1 LDLGGKTLKKYFLA
15 IILLVLVVMA
25 SGCTTTNQNSTKSYA
40 ANGVSFQYPGSW
52 YIQNLTESN
61 VTTVQLSDPEYN
73 QTNASKGSFAAIIVG
88 PQTSSADLA
97 TFRDS
102 LKSEANASGVN
113 STTNAV
119 NIAGVS
125 ANATTFTGKD
135 DSGNQVYLQLIDFTK
150 GNKSFIIFLAAGG
163 GANID
168 TAKTN
173 FDVIIKS
180 FKVE

>member
-1 LDLGGKTLKKYFLA
+1 MKKYFLA
-15 IILLVLVVMA
+15 IIMLVLVVMA
-25 SGCTTTNQNSTKSYA
+25 SGCTTTNQNTTKGYSA
-40 ANGVSFQYPGSW
+40 GGISFDYPSSW
-52 YIQNLTESN
+52 YIQNMTESN
-61 VTTVQLSDPEYN
+61 VTTVQLSDPDYN
-73 QTNASKGSFAAIIVG
+73 QTNASKGSFAAIIIG
-88 PQTSSADLA
+88 PETSSNDLA
-97 TFRDS
+97 TFRNS

-113 STTNAV
+113 STTNTI

-150 GNKSFIIFLAAGG
+150 GNKSLIIFLAAGG

>member
-1 LDLGGKTLKKYFLA
+1 MKKYFIA
-15 IILLVLVVMA
+15 ILLLILVVMA
-25 SGCTTTNQNSTKSYA
+25 SGCTTTNQNTTKSYS
-40 ANGVSFQYPGSW
+40 ANGVSFEYPNSW
-52 YIQNLTESN
+52 YLQNLTESN
-61 VTTVQLSDPEYN
+61 VTTVQLSDPDYN

-88 PQTSSADLA
+88 PETSSSDLA
-97 TFRDS
+97 TFRNS
-102 LKSEANASGVN
+102 LRSEANASGVN
-113 STTNAV
+113 STTSTIT
-119 NIAGVS
+119 IAGVS

-150 GNKSFIIFLAAGG
+150 GSKSLIIFLAAGG

-168 TAKTN
+168 TAKSN

>member
-1 LDLGGKTLKKYFLA
+1 
-15 IILLVLVVMA
+15 MA
-25 SGCTTTNQNSTKSYA
+25 SGCTTTNQNTTKSYSS
-40 ANGVSFQYPGSW
+40 NGVSFNYPASW

-61 VTTVQLSDPEYN
+61 VTTVQLSDPDYN

-88 PQTSSADLA
+88 PQTSSNDLA
-97 TFRDS
+97 AFRNS

-113 STTNAV
+113 STTSTIT
-119 NIAGVS
+119 IAGVS

-135 DSGNQVYLQLIDFTK
+135 DSGNQVYLRLIDFTK
-150 GNKSFIIFLAAGG
+150 GNKSLIIFLAAGG

-168 TAKTN
+168 NAKSN